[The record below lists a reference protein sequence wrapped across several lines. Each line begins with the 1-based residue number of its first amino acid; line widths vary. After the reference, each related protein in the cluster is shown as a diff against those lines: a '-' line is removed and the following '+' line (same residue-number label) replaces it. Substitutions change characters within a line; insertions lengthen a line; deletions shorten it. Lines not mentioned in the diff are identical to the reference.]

1 VLRQPDRVVRQPE
14 ESSSIEAST
23 YRKPSSYN
31 THTIHLDQHSQEGGN
46 DVVRN
51 RKEEAHWFAASKA
64 LEQSNSSGQKWRYRR
79 YFGTLWLESEV
90 QASQSTWT
98 RGSESQPM
106 TFVGMVGYL

>member
-1 VLRQPDRVVRQPE
+1 LHLPPTANPQ
-14 ESSSIEAST
+14 
-23 YRKPSSYN
+23 
-31 THTIHLDQHSQEGGN
+31 HTVHLDQHSQEGGN